1 MYSGRRDDEANND
14 KIVFHHEQG
23 STAEAHES
31 HIEHN
36 VGENCNN
43 MRTHYSEAGPR
54 NTVYSGREIDT
65 QHRHTSHTPEHA
77 YAARAKRYRTA
88 LNWTIMGL
96 VVVLLVAIAAIAVV
110 VKQNGVK
117 SEYQKLSQSYL
128 DLENR
133 VGQMQSENDKLKQ
146 DYDDLKKSNDKLKE
160 DYEILK
166 KAKARRNNGGSSGS
180 NGLEGKTVYLTFD
193 DGPSPVT
200 PKILATL
207 DKYNVKATFFVIN
220 SECNSYLKDIQAKGH
235 TIGLHSYSHT
245 YKTVY
250 ASPDAFMKDLNAID
264 KVVYD
269 QVGIHTNITR
279 FPGGGSNTISA
290 NYCKGIMS
298 TLTKSLTEKGYH
310 YFDWNADSGDA
321 SGNNVAA
328 SKLVANVKRDLS
340 YSGYSEYVVLMHDA
354 AAKSTTADALP
365 EIIEWVLSKGGK
377 FAAIDENT
385 PEVHHGVN
393 N

>member
-1 MYSGRRDDEANND
+1 MYSGRRDDETNND
-14 KIVFHHEQG
+14 KIEFHNKQDHPGETHE
-23 STAEAHES
+23 TH
-31 HIEHN
+31 
-36 VGENCNN
+36 GEECNN
-43 MRTHYSEAGPR
+43 MRTHYSEVGPR
-54 NTVYSGREIDT
+54 HSSYSVRENNVNHK
-65 QHRHTSHTPEHA
+65 QPVHAPEHA

-96 VVVLLVAIAAIAVV
+96 VVAFLVAVAAIAVV

-133 VGQMQSENDKLKQ
+133 VNQMQSENDKLKKA
-146 DYDDLKKSNDKLKE
+146 YDDLKTSNDKLKE

-166 KAKARRNNGGSSGS
+166 KAKARRNNGGGSGS
-180 NGLEGKTVYLTFD
+180 NGLAGKTVYLTFD

-220 SECNSYLKDIQAKGH
+220 SEYNSYLKDIQAKGH

-264 KVVYD
+264 KVVFD
-269 QVGIHTNITR
+269 QIGIHSKITR
-279 FPGGGSNTISA
+279 FPGGGSNTVSA

-298 TLTKSLTEKGYH
+298 TLTKFLPEKGYH

-321 SGNNVAA
+321 AGNNVAA

-340 YSGYSEYVVLMHDA
+340 YSGYTDYVVLMHDA

-365 EIIEWVLSKGGK
+365 EIIEWVLSKGGT
-377 FAAIDENT
+377 FAAIDQNT